1 MKNKFL
7 TLFILAA
14 IIMLLFPYLT
24 ITFVKGE
31 SGLIVCS
38 VLFFIINPLYSII
51 SGIYAG
57 KYWRRLWLI
66 PIITGLLFI
75 LGTWLFYEM
84 GEGAFVVYGAL
95 YSIIGAFA
103 MFLSAIVRK
112 KLFNV
117 KKS

>member
-14 IIMLLFPYLT
+14 IIMLFFPYLT

-38 VLFFIINPLYSII
+38 VLFFIINPLYAII
-51 SGIYAG
+51 SGMYAG
-57 KYWRRLWLI
+57 KYWRRLWLS

-95 YSIIGAFA
+95 YSIIGAAA
-103 MFLSAIVRK
+103 MLLSAIVHK
-112 KLFNV
+112 NLFDV
-117 KKS
+117 EKS